1 MALDHRLLT
10 ALGVIV
16 VVALIVYMLD
26 PTLGGILAP
35 KAFDEPFET
44 LAQSAGPYAASAS
57 AMSGAATH
65 AEQALSGAAEHA
77 EQALSGAAAH
87 VMPSGASLDQY
98 APVGGSDAVNIGGSM
113 PANCYP
119 QDNLN
124 PAELLPK
131 DPNSKWAQQN
141 PAGQGDLEGKNFLP
155 AGHNVGIDTVSSSMR
170 NPNLQLR
177 SDPPIPQNQN
187 ISPWNIS
194 TNTPD
199 VSRREFDMN

>member
-26 PTLGGILAP
+26 PTLGGILGP
-35 KAFDEPFET
+35 KPFNEPFET
-44 LAQSAGPYAASAS
+44 LAQTAAPYASAPS
-57 AMSGAATH
+57 S
-65 AEQALSGAAEHA
+65 
-77 EQALSGAAAH
+77 
-87 VMPSGASLDQY
+87 PSGPVSSPVSGPVHVQNPSILPSEGAELDQY
-98 APVGGSDAVNIGGSM
+98 APVGGSDAVNISNTM

-155 AGHNVGIDTVSSSMR
+155 AGHNIGIDTVSSSMR
-170 NPNLQLR
+170 NANLQLR
-177 SDPPIPQNQN
+177 SDPPIPQNAN

-199 VSRREFDMN
+199 VSRREFDLN